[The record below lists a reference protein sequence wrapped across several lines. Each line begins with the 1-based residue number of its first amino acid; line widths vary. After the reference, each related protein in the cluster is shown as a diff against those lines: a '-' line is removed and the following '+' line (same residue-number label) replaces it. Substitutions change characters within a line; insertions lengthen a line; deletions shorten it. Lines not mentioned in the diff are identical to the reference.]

1 MTQLSSDDVRHIA
14 HLARIGM
21 DAEDSERYQKDLSSV
36 LAYFEKLEELRT
48 EDVAPLLHSTG
59 LQDVFRQD
67 VARSADSAER
77 TQILANVPD
86 TKEGYIKVKSVL

>member
-1 MTQLSSDDVRHIA
+1 MSLSKDTIDHIA

-21 DAEDSERYQKDLSSV
+21 SEEERERYRKDLSSV

-48 EDVAPLLHSTG
+48 DDVAPLLHSTG
-59 LQDVFRQD
+59 LQDVFRPD
-67 VARSADSAER
+67 RARACDDAER

-86 TKEGYIKVKSVL
+86 TKDGYIKVKAIL